1 MTAKIA
7 DGVLLGGYK
16 HDILCAF
23 GGIMVLRK
31 TYLQKVRPFIGTD
44 VIKVITGIRRSGKS
58 VFLTQILD
66 EILKMSPETHIVYLN
81 FEDKQNARLL
91 KGDALYRF
99 LLAETKA
106 AGEKRVCFFLDEVHD
121 AEGWETTVNS
131 IRMKP
136 NVDVYVTGSN
146 SKMLSGELASQITGR
161 YVEIAMSPFSFAE
174 YKEAVAELFG
184 DLDVERLF
192 LKYLETGGM
201 PFLPQVRFD
210 ETASFQYLDD
220 LFWAIVSKDIVR
232 RKEIRDVDLLER
244 IVRYAM
250 TEIGHEFSALSIVRF
265 LKNERRRTTAE
276 TVLNYLKACEEAFLI
291 SRVER
296 QDLIGK
302 RILSVDEKYYV
313 ADLGLRRA
321 VVGNRNGEDIDQMLE
336 NVVYR
341 ELVRRGYN
349 VKIGR
354 VRGKEVDFVCE
365 RTGDK
370 LYVQVSYMMSA
381 KETRDR
387 EFGALE
393 AIPDQFDKIVLSM
406 DKVDFSRNGIR
417 HMYIPDFMLK
427 PDA

>member
-1 MTAKIA
+1 
-7 DGVLLGGYK
+7 
-16 HDILCAF
+16 
-23 GGIMVLRK
+23 MVLRK
-31 TYLQKVRPFIGTD
+31 TYLQRIRPFFGTD

-58 VFLTQILD
+58 VFLTQVLD
-66 EILKMSPETHIVYLN
+66 EILKISPDAHTVYLN
-81 FEDKQNARLL
+81 LEDKQNARFL
-91 KGDALYRF
+91 KGDELYQF
-99 LLAETKA
+99 LLAEIKA
-106 AGEKRVCFFLDEVHD
+106 AGKKRVCFFLDEVHD

-174 YKEAVAELFG
+174 YREAAAETFG
-184 DLDVERLF
+184 NLDVERLF

-210 ETASFQYLDD
+210 ETASYQYLDD
-220 LFWAIVSKDIVR
+220 LFWAILSKDIVR

-250 TEIGHEFSALSIVRF
+250 TEIGHVFSALSIVRF
-265 LKNERRRTTAE
+265 LKHERRTTTAE

-321 VVGNRNGEDIDQMLE
+321 VVGNLNGEDIDQMLE

-341 ELVRRGYN
+341 ELLRRGYN
-349 VKIGR
+349 VTIGR
-354 VRGKEVDFVCE
+354 VRSKEVDFVCE
-365 RTGDK
+365 RAGDR
-370 LYVQVSYMMSA
+370 LYVQVAYMMSS

-393 AIPDQFDKIVLSM
+393 AIPDQFEKVVLSM

-417 HMYIPDFMLK
+417 HMYIPDFMLT
-427 PDA
+427 PGD